1 MKKTTTLKALV
12 LSMIMTLG
20 FVMPMAAQTDG
31 FFKNNENL
39 YENRDGETPV
49 SGGITNQQFG
59 QTVPVGSG
67 LLILAAAGAGYA
79 VARRRRSMRKAGTML
94 LALAM
99 LLTLTQ
105 CKKKIENVTPSSN
118 GGKFITL
125 TIDDNSKVG
134 VNENGVV
141 TFETGDFI
149 IVLSNSNPVGALIY
163 QNGAFSGILGA
174 GSVIGNLPDPVEGK
188 PLQFLF
194 TGNHFPDDDWTINIS
209 DQYDDLA
216 VLSTGASNELYSTSV
231 TDYTSELQNQCAL
244 VKFTLTQSSTD
255 MVRVKMVNKAQL
267 TIDSETGE
275 IGIEPTS
282 SVGYVTLK
290 NLGNNNERWAVVLP
304 QSTASTDKT
313 IDGNKVFYNKATVPA
328 VGINDLNTNGTIS
341 NDGTPDAY
349 ITVPYFMID
358 DDQTY
363 VQISSGNVQY
373 KASSN
378 TWRFADNQWDIIGG
392 GNVNIATNYDG
403 WIDLFGWGT
412 GDHPTDTIANHNIYA
427 HFYDWGANFT
437 GDWRTLDSDE
447 WLFLFDRPN
456 KSCPATIN
464 KDGNDPGVKGFILLP
479 DFFVYPA
486 GCDEIYHPVQ
496 NDPANP
502 WNDYTRTVYTSAQWS
517 AMQTAGAIFL
527 PCAGYRYRDANSVVY
542 SGGEGGTYWTN
553 EKVNRDDPHIKPED
567 QDPSTAPEDHYSANW
582 AYYLYISNVYFPDGS
597 PRYFGRPVRLVE
609 EVEFDINNY

>member
-1 MKKTTTLKALV
+1 MKKISVVLMAVALV
-12 LSMIMTLG
+12 LGM
-20 FVMPMAAQTDG
+20 
-31 FFKNNENL
+31 
-39 YENRDGETPV
+39 
-49 SGGITNQQFG
+49 
-59 QTVPVGSG
+59 
-67 LLILAAAGAGYA
+67 
-79 VARRRRSMRKAGTML
+79 
-94 LALAM
+94 
-99 LLTLTQ
+99 TQ
-105 CKKKIENVTPSSN
+105 CKKKAETLTQQQ
-118 GGKFITL
+118 GKFITL
-125 TIDDNSKVG
+125 TVDNNSKVV

-149 IVLSNSNPVGALIY
+149 LVLSNSNPVGALIY

-174 GSVIGNLPDPVEGK
+174 GSVIGNLPDPVEGL

-216 VLSTGASNELYSTSV
+216 VLSTGASNELYDSEVTNYSSTL
-231 TDYTSELQNQCAL
+231 ENKCAL
-244 VKFTLTQSSTD
+244 VKFTLAQSSTD

-290 NLGNNNERWAVVLP
+290 NLGNNKERWAVVLP
-304 QSTASTDKT
+304 QSAASTDKT

-328 VGINDLNTNGTIS
+328 VEINDLNLTGTIS

-349 ITVPYFMID
+349 IEVPYFMID

-363 VQISSGNVQY
+363 VQIASGNVQY
-373 KASSN
+373 NASSN
-378 TWRFADNQWDIIGG
+378 TWRFAENQWDYVGG
-392 GNVNIATNYDG
+392 TDGTNTWGNVSGSTNNSIGVSGYNG

-412 GDHPTDTIANHNIYA
+412 GGADATETSPIETRANHNYYA
-427 HFYDWGANFT
+427 HFYDWGDRFTT

-464 KDGNDPGVKGFILLP
+464 KDGSDPVKGFILLP

-496 NDPANP
+496 NDPDNP
-502 WNDYTRTVYTSAQWS
+502 WDDYTRTEYTSAQWS
-517 AMQTAGAIFL
+517 AMETAGAIFL
-527 PCAGYRYRDANSVVY
+527 PCAGYRYPGTNDVVY

-553 EKVNRDDPHIKPED
+553 EKVNKDDPHIRPED
-567 QDPSTAPEDHYSANW
+567 KDPATAPEDHYSANW
-582 AYYLYISNVYFPDGS
+582 AYYLHISNVYFPYGG